1 MSYLA
6 LRHLHITAVVIS
18 IALFTLR
25 GAWMLADSPRLQDR
39 WVRVVPH
46 VVDTVLLASAIALT
60 LVLGQYPFAQ
70 PWLTAKLAGLLVYI
84 VLGSIALKRGRRK
97 ATRVAAFAGA
107 LLTVTYIVGVA
118 VHHHPASWWWTP
130 GG

>member
-6 LRHLHITAVVIS
+6 LRHIHITAVVIS

-25 GAWMLADSPRLQDR
+25 GIWMLADSPRLQDR
-39 WVRVVPH
+39 WVRILPH

-70 PWLTAKLAGLLVYI
+70 AWLTAKLVGLLAYI
-84 VLGSIALKRGRRK
+84 VLGSIALKRGRSK
-97 ATRVAAFAGA
+97 ATRAAAFAAA
-107 LLTVTYIVGVA
+107 LLTVAYIVGVA
-118 VHHHPASWWWTP
+118 VHHHPTSWWWTP